1 MARVHARITDRRRDH
16 LHKLTTRLVRENQAV
31 VIEDLQVRNML
42 GNHSLA
48 RAISDAAWREL
59 RGMLEYKCRW
69 YGRDLVVVD
78 RWFPS
83 SKVCSACGALRD
95 RMPLSVREWTCRC
108 GATPRPRRQRGPQHS
123 CRRAGGARLWRRSK
137 TCARKRT
144 RAVVG
149 EAGTLPGDRENPRL
163 QGGEKSCAGPYIPAG
178 RAAPY
183 PVRVGT
189 RVVLA
194 EDNSLLR
201 HGLVRLIQGAPDL
214 ELVGSAADLPALKAL
229 IETQTPD
236 VVVTDIRMPPTNT
249 DEGIAIAA
257 SLRTMHPE
265 MGVLLLSQY
274 AEASYALTLLAEG
287 TARRGYLLKE
297 RVADGDELT
306 DAIRRVADGG
316 SVIDPTVIEGLV
328 AANRAKPSELDALTP
343 RELQVLGEMAQGK
356 SNASIAATLVLSERA
371 IEKHTNSIF
380 SKLGLSE
387 ERDLNRRVSAVL
399 VYLHNR

>member
-1 MARVHARITDRRRDH
+1 
-16 LHKLTTRLVRENQAV
+16 
-31 VIEDLQVRNML
+31 
-42 GNHSLA
+42 
-48 RAISDAAWREL
+48 
-59 RGMLEYKCRW
+59 
-69 YGRDLVVVD
+69 
-78 RWFPS
+78 
-83 SKVCSACGALRD
+83 
-95 RMPLSVREWTCRC
+95 
-108 GATPRPRRQRGPQHS
+108 
-123 CRRAGGARLWRRSK
+123 
-137 TCARKRT
+137 
-144 RAVVG
+144 
-149 EAGTLPGDRENPRL
+149 
-163 QGGEKSCAGPYIPAG
+163 
-178 RAAPY
+178 
-183 PVRVGT
+183 
-189 RVVLA
+189 
-194 EDNSLLR
+194 
-201 HGLVRLIQGAPDL
+201 
-214 ELVGSAADLPALKAL
+214 
-229 IETQTPD
+229 
-236 VVVTDIRMPPTNT
+236 MPPTNT

-257 SLRTMHPE
+257 ALRTKHPE
-265 MGVLLLSQY
+265 VGVLLLSQY
-274 AEASYALTLLAEG
+274 AEASYALTLLSDG